1 MPLVDRRYAEALA
14 DAAEE
19 KNILEDTQKD
29 LAVFTEIYNNDS
41 EVKKFF
47 LTPEVEMNYKKN
59 IVKNIFKDN
68 QQSLLLPFIQLLID
82 KGRIKNIPGIYK
94 EFISIADKRKNVLH
108 LEIRTATAIDNAQ
121 LNRLKEKYRKEYKAT
136 DVKANVTVEPELLGG
151 IVIQI
156 GDKVIDGSIRG
167 RLQGLK
173 DATIS
178 M

>member
-19 KNILEDTQKD
+19 KNVLEATKED
-29 LAVFTEIYNNDS
+29 LAVFAGMYCNDS

-47 LTPEVEMNYKKN
+47 MAPEIERNDKKN
-59 IVKNIFKDN
+59 ILKNIFKDKP
-68 QQSLLLPFIQLLID
+68 QTLLLPFLQLLID

-94 EFISIADKRKNVLH
+94 EFVAIADKRKKVLH
-108 LEIRTATAIDNAQ
+108 MEIKSATAIDDAQ
-121 LNRLKEKYRKEYKAT
+121 LARLKEKYQKEYNAAY
-136 DVKANVTVEPELLGG
+136 VEASITVEPELLGG
-151 IVIQI
+151 IVVQI
-156 GDKVIDGSIRG
+156 GDKVIDGSIKG

>member
-19 KNILEDTQKD
+19 KNALEATKED
-29 LAVFTEIYNNDS
+29 LAVFTGMYNTEA

-47 LTPEVEMNYKKN
+47 MAPEIEMNDKKN

-68 QQSLLLPFIQLLID
+68 QQSLLLPFLQLLID
-82 KGRIKNIPGIYK
+82 KGRIRNISGIYK
-94 EFISIADKRKNVLH
+94 EFVAIADKRKKVLH
-108 LEIRTATAIDNAQ
+108 IEIRTAAAIDDKQ
-121 LNRLKEKYRKEYKAT
+121 LDRLKEKYGKEYNAT

-151 IVIQI
+151 IIVQI
-156 GDKVIDGSIRG
+156 GDKVIDGSLKG

-173 DATIS
+173 DATIN